1 MARSYLVLILIF
13 FSAFLEARV
22 DLGPEWDVSQPH
34 PTRTFFKH
42 KTSGNFLLLT
52 QYQVTFPEEKF
63 EEFFASEFPSTA
75 RSMRRDLIQE
85 EGEVA
90 SSLRTGTDTIHG
102 VRFGKTSFS
111 VTFNQKD
118 FQFFE
123 RLWVEG
129 KTIWHLTLVKPN
141 SKISSPKILDEVMG
155 EIITKKDITFYSAFF
170 PVAYASD
177 SDRCELP
184 DSGKLSELNEIIPK
198 IRTKANEQ
206 KCRNLSIH
214 SSNRSGSYGIKLL
227 NASGSSC
234 LSGAGSALRKM
245 KDGFLSNL
253 NTWAGETD
261 KRAQSLGCHEP
272 KMGEGFLA
280 SLAYSH
286 LMDAYT
292 KCMSAASLG
301 AGASLV
307 AQSLGQT
314 AKSLRA
320 LYRWVKA
327 EENPIGVITSI
338 LAAKYEGF
346 MCLNANAQMNSI
358 CEFST
363 HFLAAIGVSAT
374 GAGSVA
380 AILKG
385 VSAVRK
391 LASIT
396 PLKKK
401 IVLTRSPGEARAL
414 SDMKKKSQ
422 GLSVAFAS
430 HHPFVRSVA
439 TGKAE
444 AFRVAREL
452 RDGAILSRSPIEM
465 DLILKRKGFTR
476 IDTCIKLEGKCV
488 RHKNPRTG
496 KTEIAP
502 MVVYVHPSGLATRL
516 KPHGQSNAKFRREAH
531 GSFML
536 VNPADQNMP
545 RALSKLRTKQDKER
559 FMNQYLSWDKE
570 LAKMDMHSLT
580 PLPSAPSR
588 TRNPKGLNPEE
599 LRKYH
604 DTLTDLTHFP
614 LN

>member
-1 MARSYLVLILIF
+1 MVHSYLALLFIF
-13 FSAFLEARV
+13 FSALLEAKT
-22 DLGPEWDVSQPH
+22 DFGPEWEVSRPH
-34 PTRTFFKH
+34 PTRTFFSH
-42 KTSGNFLLLT
+42 KTSGTFVLLT
-52 QYQVTFPEEKF
+52 QYQVSFAEEKF
-63 EEFFASEFPSTA
+63 EEFFASEFPSSA

-85 EGEVA
+85 EGEEA
-90 SSLRTGTDTIHG
+90 GYLSTGSNTYQGIRYG
-102 VRFGKTSFS
+102 STSFS
-111 VTFNQKD
+111 VIINQKD
-118 FQFFE
+118 FQFHE

-129 KTIWHLTLVKPN
+129 KTLWHLTMVEQN
-141 SKISSPKILDEVMG
+141 SKISTPKILDEIMI
-155 EIITKKDITFYSAFF
+155 EIIAEKKITFLSAVSG
-170 PVAYASD
+170 VAYAAD
-177 SDRCELP
+177 TDRCELP
-184 DSGKLSELNEIIPK
+184 DSKKLAELNQIIPK
-198 IRTKANEQ
+198 IRNKVNEQ
-206 KCRNLSIH
+206 KCRKLSIH
-214 SSNRSGSYGIKLL
+214 SSNLAGSYGVKLH

-234 LSGAGSALRKM
+234 LNGAGSALRKM

-253 NTWAGETD
+253 NSWAGETD
-261 KRAQSLGCHEP
+261 KRARSLGCHEP

-286 LMDAYT
+286 LMDAYS
-292 KCMSAASLG
+292 KCMSAASMG
-301 AGASLV
+301 AGASLI

-346 MCLNANAQMNSI
+346 MCLTASAQMRAV

-363 HFLAAIGVSAT
+363 HFLAALGASAT

-391 LASIT
+391 LASVA
-396 PLKKK
+396 PAKKK
-401 IVLTRSPGEARAL
+401 VVLTRSPGEARAL
-414 SDMKKKSQ
+414 SDVKKNSQ
-422 GLSVAFAS
+422 GLSVTFAS

-439 TGKAE
+439 QGRAQ

-452 RDGAILSRSPIEM
+452 RDGAILSRSPKEM
-465 DLILKRKGFTR
+465 DAILKRKGFTR

-496 KTEIAP
+496 KLEIAP
-502 MVVYVHPSGLATRL
+502 MIVYVHPSGLATRL
-516 KPHGQSNAKFRREAH
+516 KPHGQSNAKFRREPH

-536 VNPADQNMP
+536 VNPSDQNLS
-545 RALSKLRTKQDKER
+545 RALTRLRTKEDKER

-570 LAKMDMHSLT
+570 LAKMDMNSLT

-588 TRNPKGLNPEE
+588 TRNPKGLNQEE
-599 LRKYH
+599 LRQYH

-614 LN
+614 LK